1 MVINSCAVTTTAEAD
16 TRKEVRRARRYNP
29 HAFIVVTGCYA
40 ELAPEVLKE
49 LGADAVVPNARKAE
63 LPRVILE
70 RFGLPSDPITTP
82 PNEFWGAGERGLLN
96 SRVRA
101 FLKVQDGCQAG
112 CAYCIIPRLRG
123 KERHRDHREALA
135 EAEALL
141 RMGIKE
147 IVLTGVRLGSYKGH
161 PRGLAGLVED
171 LYHLGAK
178 VRLSS
183 IEPEDTGEDL
193 LKVIGR
199 YAPEVRPHLHLSLQT
214 GSDRLL
220 KLMGRRYDKAYY
232 RELVQRAYDLI
243 PGFALTTDV
252 IAGLPTE
259 TEEEHRETLAFL
271 EELRP
276 TRVHAFTYTP
286 RPKTRAASMP
296 QVPPEV
302 RKRRTKELIALA
314 QRLAEERI
322 RPRLGERVEVLVE
335 RVQGARP
342 WATPP
347 TTTRPA
353 LRARPAPGRRSGPGS
368 TGWRGTSFG
377 PGGGGEGRGQ
387 GAPGASR
394 AVGCFPWSASFAA
407 SSPGNSPPE
416 RSTRT
421 RASWPS
427 TTSGPRPRC
436 TSWWCPRSTWRSSP
450 TTPTPRKGRGSSGP
464 SSAPRT
470 GWRGF
475 WAFRATGSR

>member
-1 MVINSCAVTTTAEAD
+1 MGRMRAAFRTLGCKVNQVETEALLGFLKALEPEVVPVEAGGADLVVINTCAVTTTAEAD
-16 TRKEVRRARRYNP
+16 ARKEIRRARRHNP
-29 HAFIVVTGCYA
+29 EAFIVVTGCYA
-40 ELAPEVLKE
+40 ELSPEEVE
-49 LGADAVVPNARKAE
+49 ALGADAVVPNARKAE
-63 LPRVILE
+63 LPKVILE

-123 KERHRDHREALA
+123 KERHRDYREALA

-147 IVLTGVRLGSYKGH
+147 IVLTGVRLGSYRGH

-171 LYHLGAK
+171 LYHLGAR

-193 LKVIGR
+193 LRVMAR

-232 RELVQRAYDLI
+232 RALVQRAYELI

-296 QVPPEV
+296 QVPIEV
-302 RKRRTKELIALA
+302 RKRRTRELIALA

-322 RPRLGERVEVLVE
+322 RPKLGGEVEVLVE
-335 RVQGARP
+335 RRQGGFLLGHTPDYYEARLEGQALP
-342 WATPP
+342 GETVLMAVEGVEGYTLLG
-347 TTTRPA
+347 RLVEVREKASPA
-353 LRARPAPGRRSGPGS
+353 LPLAR
-368 TGWRGTSFG
+368 
-377 PGGGGEGRGQ
+377 
-387 GAPGASR
+387 
-394 AVGCFPWSASFAA
+394 
-407 SSPGNSPPE
+407 
-416 RSTRT
+416 
-421 RASWPS
+421 
-427 TTSGPRPRC
+427 
-436 TSWWCPRSTWRSSP
+436 
-450 TTPTPRKGRGSSGP
+450 
-464 SSAPRT
+464 
-470 GWRGF
+470 
-475 WAFRATGSR
+475 

>member
-1 MVINSCAVTTTAEAD
+1 MRAAFRTLGCKVNQVETEALLGFLKALEPEVVPVEAGGADLVVINTCAVTTTAEAD
-16 TRKEVRRARRYNP
+16 ARKEIRRARRHNP
-29 HAFIVVTGCYA
+29 EAFIVVTGCYA
-40 ELAPEVLKE
+40 ELSPEEVE
-49 LGADAVVPNARKAE
+49 ALGADAVVPNARKAE
-63 LPRVILE
+63 LPKVILE

-101 FLKVQDGCQAG
+101 FLKVQDGCQVG

-123 KERHRDHREALA
+123 KERHRDYREALA

-147 IVLTGVRLGSYKGH
+147 IVLTGVRLGSYRGH

-171 LYHLGAK
+171 LYHLGAR

-183 IEPEDTGEDL
+183 IEPEDTGEEL
-193 LKVIGR
+193 LRVIAR

-232 RELVQRAYDLI
+232 RALVQRAYELI

-296 QVPPEV
+296 QVPIEV
-302 RKRRTKELIALA
+302 RKRRTRELIALA

-322 RPRLGERVEVLVE
+322 RPKLGGEVEVLVE
-335 RVQGARP
+335 RRQGGFLLGHTPDYYEARLEGQALP
-342 WATPP
+342 GETVLMAVEGVEGYTLLG
-347 TTTRPA
+347 RVVEVREKASPA
-353 LRARPAPGRRSGPGS
+353 LPLAR
-368 TGWRGTSFG
+368 
-377 PGGGGEGRGQ
+377 
-387 GAPGASR
+387 
-394 AVGCFPWSASFAA
+394 
-407 SSPGNSPPE
+407 
-416 RSTRT
+416 
-421 RASWPS
+421 
-427 TTSGPRPRC
+427 
-436 TSWWCPRSTWRSSP
+436 
-450 TTPTPRKGRGSSGP
+450 
-464 SSAPRT
+464 
-470 GWRGF
+470 
-475 WAFRATGSR
+475 

>member
-1 MVINSCAVTTTAEAD
+1 MRAAFRTLGCKVNQVETEALLGFLKALEPEVVPVEAGGADLVVINTCAVTTTAEAD
-16 TRKEVRRARRYNP
+16 ARKEIRRARRHNP
-29 HAFIVVTGCYA
+29 EAFIVVTGCYA
-40 ELAPEVLKE
+40 ELAPEEVE
-49 LGADAVVPNARKAE
+49 ALGADAVVPNARKAE
-63 LPRVILE
+63 LPKVILE

-123 KERHRDHREALA
+123 KERHRDYREALA

-141 RMGIKE
+141 RVGIKE
-147 IVLTGVRLGSYKGH
+147 IVLTGVRLGSYRGH

-171 LYHLGAK
+171 LYHLGAR

-183 IEPEDTGEDL
+183 IEPEDTGEEL
-193 LKVIGR
+193 LRVIAR

-232 RELVQRAYDLI
+232 RALVQRAYELI

-259 TEEEHRETLAFL
+259 TEEEHRETMAFL

-296 QVPPEV
+296 QVPIEV
-302 RKRRTKELIALA
+302 RKRRTRELIALA

-322 RPRLGERVEVLVE
+322 RPKLGGEVEVLVE
-335 RVQGARP
+335 RRQGGFLLGHTPDYYEARLEGQALP
-342 WATPP
+342 GETVLMAVEGVEGYTLLG
-347 TTTRPA
+347 RVVEVREKASPA
-353 LRARPAPGRRSGPGS
+353 LPLAR
-368 TGWRGTSFG
+368 
-377 PGGGGEGRGQ
+377 
-387 GAPGASR
+387 
-394 AVGCFPWSASFAA
+394 
-407 SSPGNSPPE
+407 
-416 RSTRT
+416 
-421 RASWPS
+421 
-427 TTSGPRPRC
+427 
-436 TSWWCPRSTWRSSP
+436 
-450 TTPTPRKGRGSSGP
+450 
-464 SSAPRT
+464 
-470 GWRGF
+470 
-475 WAFRATGSR
+475 

>member
-1 MVINSCAVTTTAEAD
+1 MRAAFRTLGCKVNQVETEALLGFLKALEPEVVPVEAGGADLVVINTCAVTTTAEAD
-16 TRKEVRRARRYNP
+16 ARKEIRRARRHNP
-29 HAFIVVTGCYA
+29 EAFIVVTGCYA
-40 ELAPEVLKE
+40 ELAPEEVE
-49 LGADAVVPNARKAE
+49 ALGADAVVPNARKAE
-63 LPRVILE
+63 LPKVILE

-123 KERHRDHREALA
+123 KERHRDYREALA

-141 RMGIKE
+141 RVGIKE
-147 IVLTGVRLGSYKGH
+147 IVLTGVRLGSYRGH

-171 LYHLGAK
+171 LYHLGAR

-183 IEPEDTGEDL
+183 IEPEDTGEEL
-193 LKVIGR
+193 LRVIAR

-232 RELVQRAYDLI
+232 RALVQRAYELI

-296 QVPPEV
+296 QVPIEV
-302 RKRRTKELIALA
+302 RKRRTRELIALA

-322 RPRLGERVEVLVE
+322 RPKLGGEVEVLVE
-335 RVQGARP
+335 RRQGGFLLGHTPDYYEARLEGQALP
-342 WATPP
+342 GETVLMAVEGVEGYTLLG
-347 TTTRPA
+347 RVVEVREKASPA
-353 LRARPAPGRRSGPGS
+353 LPLAR
-368 TGWRGTSFG
+368 
-377 PGGGGEGRGQ
+377 
-387 GAPGASR
+387 
-394 AVGCFPWSASFAA
+394 
-407 SSPGNSPPE
+407 
-416 RSTRT
+416 
-421 RASWPS
+421 
-427 TTSGPRPRC
+427 
-436 TSWWCPRSTWRSSP
+436 
-450 TTPTPRKGRGSSGP
+450 
-464 SSAPRT
+464 
-470 GWRGF
+470 
-475 WAFRATGSR
+475 

>member
-1 MVINSCAVTTTAEAD
+1 MGRMRAAFRTLGCKVNQVETEALLGFLKALEPEVVPVEAGGADLVVINTCAVTTTAEAD
-16 TRKEVRRARRYNP
+16 ARKEIRRARRHNP
-29 HAFIVVTGCYA
+29 EAFIVVTGCYA
-40 ELAPEVLKE
+40 ELAPEEVE
-49 LGADAVVPNARKAE
+49 ALGADAVVPNARKAE
-63 LPRVILE
+63 LPKVILE

-101 FLKVQDGCQAG
+101 FLKVQDGCQVG

-123 KERHRDHREALA
+123 KERHRDYREALA

-141 RMGIKE
+141 RVGIKE
-147 IVLTGVRLGSYKGH
+147 IVLTGVRLGSYRGH

-183 IEPEDTGEDL
+183 IEPEDTGEEL
-193 LKVIGR
+193 LRVIAR

-232 RELVQRAYDLI
+232 RALVQRAYELI

-296 QVPPEV
+296 QVPIEV
-302 RKRRTKELIALA
+302 RKRRTRELIALA

-322 RPRLGERVEVLVE
+322 RPKLGGEVEVLVE
-335 RVQGARP
+335 RRQGGFLLGHTPDYYEARLEGQALP
-342 WATPP
+342 GETVLMAVEGVEGYTLLG
-347 TTTRPA
+347 RVLEVREKASPA
-353 LRARPAPGRRSGPGS
+353 LPLAR
-368 TGWRGTSFG
+368 
-377 PGGGGEGRGQ
+377 
-387 GAPGASR
+387 
-394 AVGCFPWSASFAA
+394 
-407 SSPGNSPPE
+407 
-416 RSTRT
+416 
-421 RASWPS
+421 
-427 TTSGPRPRC
+427 
-436 TSWWCPRSTWRSSP
+436 
-450 TTPTPRKGRGSSGP
+450 
-464 SSAPRT
+464 
-470 GWRGF
+470 
-475 WAFRATGSR
+475 

>member
-1 MVINSCAVTTTAEAD
+1 MRAAFRTLGCKVNQVETEALLGFLKALEPEVVPVEAGGADLVVINTCAVTTTAEAD
-16 TRKEVRRARRYNP
+16 ARKEIRRARRHNP
-29 HAFIVVTGCYA
+29 EAFLVVTGCYA
-40 ELAPEVLKE
+40 ELSPEEVE
-49 LGADAVVPNARKAE
+49 ALGADAVVPNARKAE
-63 LPRVILE
+63 LPKVILE

-123 KERHRDHREALA
+123 KERHRDYREALA

-141 RMGIKE
+141 RVGIKE
-147 IVLTGVRLGSYKGH
+147 IVLTGVRLGSYRGH

-171 LYHLGAK
+171 LYHLGAR

-183 IEPEDTGEDL
+183 IEPEDTGEEL
-193 LKVIGR
+193 LRVIAR

-232 RELVQRAYDLI
+232 RALVQRAYELI

-296 QVPPEV
+296 QVPIEV
-302 RKRRTKELIALA
+302 RKRRTRELIALA

-322 RPRLGERVEVLVE
+322 RPKLGGEVEVLVE
-335 RVQGARP
+335 RRQGGFLLGHTPDYYEARLEGQALP
-342 WATPP
+342 GETVLMAVEGVEGYTLLG
-347 TTTRPA
+347 RVVEVREKASPA
-353 LRARPAPGRRSGPGS
+353 LPLAR
-368 TGWRGTSFG
+368 
-377 PGGGGEGRGQ
+377 
-387 GAPGASR
+387 
-394 AVGCFPWSASFAA
+394 
-407 SSPGNSPPE
+407 
-416 RSTRT
+416 
-421 RASWPS
+421 
-427 TTSGPRPRC
+427 
-436 TSWWCPRSTWRSSP
+436 
-450 TTPTPRKGRGSSGP
+450 
-464 SSAPRT
+464 
-470 GWRGF
+470 
-475 WAFRATGSR
+475 

>member
-1 MVINSCAVTTTAEAD
+1 MRAAFRTLGCKVNQVETEALLGFLKALEPEVVPLEAGGADLVVINTCAVTTTAEAD
-16 TRKEVRRARRYNP
+16 ARKEIRRARRLNP
-29 HAFIVVTGCYA
+29 EAFIVVTGCYA
-40 ELAPEVLKE
+40 ELSGEALAE

-63 LPRVILE
+63 LPKVILE

-123 KERHRDHREALA
+123 KERHRDYREALA

-141 RMGIKE
+141 RMGIRE
-147 IVLTGVRLGSYKGH
+147 IVLTGVRLGSYRGH

-171 LYHLGAK
+171 LHHLGAK

-193 LKVIGR
+193 LRVMAK
-199 YAPEVRPHLHLSLQT
+199 YAPAVRPHLHLSLQT

-220 KLMGRRYDKAYY
+220 RLMGRRYDKAYY
-232 RELVQRAYDLI
+232 RALVEKAYALI

-276 TRVHAFTYTP
+276 SRVHAFTYTP

-296 QVPPEV
+296 QVPVEI

-314 QRLAEERI
+314 QRLAEERV
-322 RPRLGERVEVLVE
+322 RPKLGGEVEVLVE
-335 RVQGARP
+335 RVQGGVALGHTPDYYEARLTGPARP
-342 WATPP
+342 GATVLARVEGVEGYTLLGAVVGVKEEAPL
-347 TTTRPA
+347 A
-353 LRARPAPGRRSGPGS
+353 LP
-368 TGWRGTSFG
+368 
-377 PGGGGEGRGQ
+377 
-387 GAPGASR
+387 
-394 AVGCFPWSASFAA
+394 VL
-407 SSPGNSPPE
+407 
-416 RSTRT
+416 
-421 RASWPS
+421 
-427 TTSGPRPRC
+427 
-436 TSWWCPRSTWRSSP
+436 
-450 TTPTPRKGRGSSGP
+450 
-464 SSAPRT
+464 
-470 GWRGF
+470 
-475 WAFRATGSR
+475 

>member
-1 MVINSCAVTTTAEAD
+1 MRAAFRTLGCKVNQVETEALLGFLKALEPEVVPVEAGGADLVVINTCAVTTTAEAD
-16 TRKEVRRARRYNP
+16 ARKEIRRARRHNP
-29 HAFIVVTGCYA
+29 EAFIVVTGCYA
-40 ELAPEVLKE
+40 ELAPEEVE
-49 LGADAVVPNARKAE
+49 ALGADAVVPNARKAE
-63 LPRVILE
+63 LPKVILE

-123 KERHRDHREALA
+123 KERHRDYREALA

-141 RMGIKE
+141 RVGIKE
-147 IVLTGVRLGSYKGH
+147 IVLTGVRLGSYRGH

-171 LYHLGAK
+171 LYHLGAR

-183 IEPEDTGEDL
+183 IEPEDTGEEL
-193 LKVIGR
+193 LKVMAR

-232 RELVQRAYDLI
+232 RALVQRAYELI

-296 QVPPEV
+296 QVPIEV
-302 RKRRTKELIALA
+302 RKRRTRELIALA

-322 RPRLGERVEVLVE
+322 RPKLGGEVEVLVE
-335 RVQGARP
+335 RRQGGFLLGHTPDYYEARLEGQALP
-342 WATPP
+342 GETVLMAVEGVEGYTLLG
-347 TTTRPA
+347 RVVEVREKASPA
-353 LRARPAPGRRSGPGS
+353 LPLAR
-368 TGWRGTSFG
+368 
-377 PGGGGEGRGQ
+377 
-387 GAPGASR
+387 
-394 AVGCFPWSASFAA
+394 
-407 SSPGNSPPE
+407 
-416 RSTRT
+416 
-421 RASWPS
+421 
-427 TTSGPRPRC
+427 
-436 TSWWCPRSTWRSSP
+436 
-450 TTPTPRKGRGSSGP
+450 
-464 SSAPRT
+464 
-470 GWRGF
+470 
-475 WAFRATGSR
+475 

>member
-1 MVINSCAVTTTAEAD
+1 MGRMRAAFRTLGCKVNQVETEALLGFLKALEPEVVPVEAGGADLVVINTCAVTTTAEAD
-16 TRKEVRRARRYNP
+16 ARKEIRRARRHNP
-29 HAFIVVTGCYA
+29 EAFIVVTGCYA
-40 ELAPEVLKE
+40 ELSPEEVE
-49 LGADAVVPNARKAE
+49 ALGADAVVPNARKAE
-63 LPRVILE
+63 LPKVILE

-123 KERHRDHREALA
+123 KERHRDYREALA

-141 RMGIKE
+141 RVGIKE
-147 IVLTGVRLGSYKGH
+147 IVLTGVRLGSYRGH

-183 IEPEDTGEDL
+183 IEPEDTGEEL
-193 LKVIGR
+193 LRVIAR

-232 RELVQRAYDLI
+232 RTLVQRAYELI

-259 TEEEHRETLAFL
+259 TEEEHRETMAFL

-296 QVPPEV
+296 QVPIEV
-302 RKRRTKELIALA
+302 RKRRTRELIALA

-322 RPRLGERVEVLVE
+322 RPKLGGEVEVLVE
-335 RVQGARP
+335 RRQGGFLLGHTPDYYEARLEGQALP
-342 WATPP
+342 GETVLMAVEGVEGYTLLG
-347 TTTRPA
+347 RVVEVREKASPA
-353 LRARPAPGRRSGPGS
+353 LPLAR
-368 TGWRGTSFG
+368 
-377 PGGGGEGRGQ
+377 
-387 GAPGASR
+387 
-394 AVGCFPWSASFAA
+394 
-407 SSPGNSPPE
+407 
-416 RSTRT
+416 
-421 RASWPS
+421 
-427 TTSGPRPRC
+427 
-436 TSWWCPRSTWRSSP
+436 
-450 TTPTPRKGRGSSGP
+450 
-464 SSAPRT
+464 
-470 GWRGF
+470 
-475 WAFRATGSR
+475 

>member
-1 MVINSCAVTTTAEAD
+1 MRAAFRTLGCKVNQVETEALLGFLKALEPEVVPVEAGGADLVVINTCAVTTTAEAD
-16 TRKEVRRARRYNP
+16 ARKEIRRARRHNP
-29 HAFIVVTGCYA
+29 EAFIVVTGCYA
-40 ELAPEVLKE
+40 ELSPEEVE
-49 LGADAVVPNARKAE
+49 ALGADAVVPNARKAE
-63 LPRVILE
+63 LPKVILE

-123 KERHRDHREALA
+123 KERHRDYREALA

-141 RMGIKE
+141 RVGIKE
-147 IVLTGVRLGSYKGH
+147 IVLTGVRLGSYRGH

-171 LYHLGAK
+171 LYHLGAR

-183 IEPEDTGEDL
+183 IEPEDTGEEL
-193 LKVIGR
+193 LRVIAR

-232 RELVQRAYDLI
+232 RALVQRAYELI

-296 QVPPEV
+296 QVPIEV
-302 RKRRTKELIALA
+302 RKRRTRELIALA

-322 RPRLGERVEVLVE
+322 RPKLGGEVEVLVE
-335 RVQGARP
+335 RRQGGFLLGHTPDYYEARLEGQALP
-342 WATPP
+342 GKTVLMAVEGVEGYTLLG
-347 TTTRPA
+347 RVVEVREKASPA
-353 LRARPAPGRRSGPGS
+353 LPLAR
-368 TGWRGTSFG
+368 
-377 PGGGGEGRGQ
+377 
-387 GAPGASR
+387 
-394 AVGCFPWSASFAA
+394 
-407 SSPGNSPPE
+407 
-416 RSTRT
+416 
-421 RASWPS
+421 
-427 TTSGPRPRC
+427 
-436 TSWWCPRSTWRSSP
+436 
-450 TTPTPRKGRGSSGP
+450 
-464 SSAPRT
+464 
-470 GWRGF
+470 
-475 WAFRATGSR
+475 

>member
-1 MVINSCAVTTTAEAD
+1 MRAAFRTLGCKVNQVETEALLGFLKALEPEVVPLEEGADLVVINTCAVTTTAEAD
-16 TRKEVRRARRYNP
+16 ARKEIRRARRANP
-29 HAFIVVTGCYA
+29 QAFIVVTGCYA
-40 ELAPEVLKE
+40 ELSPEEVRA
-49 LGADAVVPNARKAE
+49 LGADAVVPNSRKAE

-101 FLKVQDGCQAG
+101 FLKVQDGCQVG

-123 KERHRDHREALA
+123 KERHRDYRDALQ
-135 EAEALL
+135 EAETLL
-141 RMGIKE
+141 RRGIRE
-147 IVLTGVRLGSYKGH
+147 IVLTGVRLGSYRGH

-193 LKVIGR
+193 LRVMAR
-199 YAPEVRPHLHLSLQT
+199 YAPGIRPHLHLSLQT

-220 KLMGRRYDKAYY
+220 RLMGRRYDKAYY
-232 RELVQRAYDLI
+232 RQLVQRAYELI

-271 EELRP
+271 EELKP

-302 RKRRTKELIALA
+302 RKRRTKEIIALA

-322 RPRLGERVEVLVE
+322 KPKLGSQVEVLVE
-335 RVQGARP
+335 RVQGGLALGHTPDYYEARLAGLARP
-342 WATPP
+342 GDTVWARVEGAEGYT
-347 TTTRPA
+347 
-353 LRARPAPGRRSGPGS
+353 LLGR
-368 TGWRGTSFG
+368 
-377 PGGGGEGRGQ
+377 
-387 GAPGASR
+387 
-394 AVGCFPWSASFAA
+394 V
-407 SSPGNSPPE
+407 E
-416 RSTRT
+416 RVEQE
-421 RASWPS
+421 PS
-427 TTSGPRPRC
+427 LPLELPIR
-436 TSWWCPRSTWRSSP
+436 
-450 TTPTPRKGRGSSGP
+450 
-464 SSAPRT
+464 
-470 GWRGF
+470 
-475 WAFRATGSR
+475 

>member
-1 MVINSCAVTTTAEAD
+1 MTGLPKPTRMGRMRAAFRTLGCKVNQVETEALLGFLKALEPEVVPVEAGGADLVVINTCAVTTTAEAD
-16 TRKEVRRARRYNP
+16 ARKEIRRARRHNP
-29 HAFIVVTGCYA
+29 EAFLVVTGCYA
-40 ELAPEVLKE
+40 ELAPEEVE
-49 LGADAVVPNARKAE
+49 ALGADAVVPNARKAE
-63 LPRVILE
+63 LPKVILE

-101 FLKVQDGCQAG
+101 FLKVQDGCQVG

-123 KERHRDHREALA
+123 KERHRDYREALA

-141 RMGIKE
+141 RVGIKE
-147 IVLTGVRLGSYKGH
+147 IVLTGVRLGSYRGH

-171 LYHLGAK
+171 LYHLGAR

-183 IEPEDTGEDL
+183 IEPEDTGEEL
-193 LKVIGR
+193 LRVIAR

-232 RELVQRAYDLI
+232 RALVQRAYELI

-259 TEEEHRETLAFL
+259 TEEEHQETLAFL

-296 QVPPEV
+296 QVPVEV

-322 RPRLGERVEVLVE
+322 RPKLGSRVEVLVE
-335 RVQGARP
+335 RRQGGLLLGHTPDYYEARLEGQ
-342 WATPP
+342 
-347 TTTRPA
+347 A
-353 LRARPAPGRRSGPGS
+353 LPGETVLMAVEGVEGYTLLGKVVGIRSVY
-368 TGWRGTSFG
+368 T
-377 PGGGGEGRGQ
+377 
-387 GAPGASR
+387 AL
-394 AVGCFPWSASFAA
+394 
-407 SSPGNSPPE
+407 
-416 RSTRT
+416 
-421 RASWPS
+421 
-427 TTSGPRPRC
+427 
-436 TSWWCPRSTWRSSP
+436 
-450 TTPTPRKGRGSSGP
+450 
-464 SSAPRT
+464 
-470 GWRGF
+470 
-475 WAFRATGSR
+475 

>member
-1 MVINSCAVTTTAEAD
+1 MGRMRAAFRTLGCKVNQVETEALLGFLKALEPEVVPVEAGGADLVVINTCAVTTTAEAD
-16 TRKEVRRARRYNP
+16 ARKEIRRARRHNP
-29 HAFIVVTGCYA
+29 EAFIVVTGCYA
-40 ELAPEVLKE
+40 ELSPEEVE
-49 LGADAVVPNARKAE
+49 ALGADAVVPNARKAE
-63 LPRVILE
+63 LPKVILE

-101 FLKVQDGCQAG
+101 FLKVQDGCQVG

-123 KERHRDHREALA
+123 KERHRDYREALA

-141 RMGIKE
+141 RVGIKE
-147 IVLTGVRLGSYKGH
+147 IVLTGVRLGSYRGH

-193 LKVIGR
+193 LRVIAR

-232 RELVQRAYDLI
+232 RALVQRAYELI

-296 QVPPEV
+296 QVPIEV
-302 RKRRTKELIALA
+302 RKRRTRELIALA

-322 RPRLGERVEVLVE
+322 RPKLGGEVEVLVE
-335 RVQGARP
+335 RRQGGFLLGHTPDYYEARLEGQALP
-342 WATPP
+342 GETVLMAVEGVEGYTLLG
-347 TTTRPA
+347 RVVEVREKASPA
-353 LRARPAPGRRSGPGS
+353 LPLAR
-368 TGWRGTSFG
+368 
-377 PGGGGEGRGQ
+377 
-387 GAPGASR
+387 
-394 AVGCFPWSASFAA
+394 
-407 SSPGNSPPE
+407 
-416 RSTRT
+416 
-421 RASWPS
+421 
-427 TTSGPRPRC
+427 
-436 TSWWCPRSTWRSSP
+436 
-450 TTPTPRKGRGSSGP
+450 
-464 SSAPRT
+464 
-470 GWRGF
+470 
-475 WAFRATGSR
+475 

>member
-1 MVINSCAVTTTAEAD
+1 MRAAFRTLGCKVNQVETEALLGFLKALEPEVVPLEAGGADLVVINSCAVTTTAEAD

-82 PNEFWGAGERGLLN
+82 PNEFWGAEERRLIN
-96 SRVRA
+96 SRERA

-335 RVQGARP
+335 RVQGGEALGHTPDYYEARLEGEARP
-342 WATPP
+342 GETVWA
-347 TTTRPA
+347 RVHGVEGYV
-353 LRARPAPGRRSGPGS
+353 LLGRVEGVKEGARGPLELPV
-368 TGWRGTSFG
+368 R
-377 PGGGGEGRGQ
+377 
-387 GAPGASR
+387 
-394 AVGCFPWSASFAA
+394 
-407 SSPGNSPPE
+407 
-416 RSTRT
+416 
-421 RASWPS
+421 
-427 TTSGPRPRC
+427 
-436 TSWWCPRSTWRSSP
+436 
-450 TTPTPRKGRGSSGP
+450 
-464 SSAPRT
+464 
-470 GWRGF
+470 
-475 WAFRATGSR
+475 

>member
-1 MVINSCAVTTTAEAD
+1 MRAAFRTLGCKVNQVETEALLGFLKALEPEVVPVEAGGADLVVINTCAVTTTAEAD
-16 TRKEVRRARRYNP
+16 ARKEIRRARRHNP
-29 HAFIVVTGCYA
+29 EAFIVVTGCYA
-40 ELAPEVLKE
+40 ELAPEEVE
-49 LGADAVVPNARKAE
+49 ALGADAVVPNARKAE
-63 LPRVILE
+63 LPKVILE

-123 KERHRDHREALA
+123 KERHRDYREALA

-147 IVLTGVRLGSYKGH
+147 IVLTGVRLGSYRGH

-171 LYHLGAK
+171 LYHLGAR

-183 IEPEDTGEDL
+183 IEPEDTGEEL
-193 LKVIGR
+193 LRVIAR

-232 RELVQRAYDLI
+232 RALVQRAYELI

-259 TEEEHRETLAFL
+259 TEEEHRETMAFL

-296 QVPPEV
+296 QVPIEV
-302 RKRRTKELIALA
+302 RKRRTRELIALA

-322 RPRLGERVEVLVE
+322 RPKLGGEVEVLVE
-335 RVQGARP
+335 RRQGGFLLGHTPDYYEARLEGQALP
-342 WATPP
+342 GETVLMAVEGVEGYTLLG
-347 TTTRPA
+347 RVVEVREKASPA
-353 LRARPAPGRRSGPGS
+353 LPLAR
-368 TGWRGTSFG
+368 
-377 PGGGGEGRGQ
+377 
-387 GAPGASR
+387 
-394 AVGCFPWSASFAA
+394 
-407 SSPGNSPPE
+407 
-416 RSTRT
+416 
-421 RASWPS
+421 
-427 TTSGPRPRC
+427 
-436 TSWWCPRSTWRSSP
+436 
-450 TTPTPRKGRGSSGP
+450 
-464 SSAPRT
+464 
-470 GWRGF
+470 
-475 WAFRATGSR
+475 

>member
-1 MVINSCAVTTTAEAD
+1 MGRMRAAFRTLGCKVNQVETEALLGFLKALEPEVVPVEAGGADLVVINTCAVTTTAEAD
-16 TRKEVRRARRYNP
+16 ARKEIRRARRHNP
-29 HAFIVVTGCYA
+29 EAFIVVTGCYA
-40 ELAPEVLKE
+40 ELSPEEVE
-49 LGADAVVPNARKAE
+49 ALGADAVVPNARKAE
-63 LPRVILE
+63 LPKVILE

-101 FLKVQDGCQAG
+101 FLKVQDGCQVG

-123 KERHRDHREALA
+123 KERHRDYREALA

-141 RMGIKE
+141 RVGIKE
-147 IVLTGVRLGSYKGH
+147 IVLTGVRLGSYQGH

-171 LYHLGAK
+171 LYHLGAR

-183 IEPEDTGEDL
+183 IEPEDTGEEL
-193 LKVIGR
+193 LRVIAR

-232 RELVQRAYDLI
+232 RALVQRAYELI

-296 QVPPEV
+296 QVPIEV
-302 RKRRTKELIALA
+302 RKRRTRELIALA

-322 RPRLGERVEVLVE
+322 RPKLGGEVEVLVE
-335 RVQGARP
+335 RRQGGFLLGHTPDYYEARLEGQALP
-342 WATPP
+342 GETVLMAVEGVEGYTLLG
-347 TTTRPA
+347 RVVEVREKASPA
-353 LRARPAPGRRSGPGS
+353 LPLAR
-368 TGWRGTSFG
+368 
-377 PGGGGEGRGQ
+377 
-387 GAPGASR
+387 
-394 AVGCFPWSASFAA
+394 
-407 SSPGNSPPE
+407 
-416 RSTRT
+416 
-421 RASWPS
+421 
-427 TTSGPRPRC
+427 
-436 TSWWCPRSTWRSSP
+436 
-450 TTPTPRKGRGSSGP
+450 
-464 SSAPRT
+464 
-470 GWRGF
+470 
-475 WAFRATGSR
+475 

>member
-1 MVINSCAVTTTAEAD
+1 MGRMRAAFRTLGCKVNQVETEALLGFLKALEPEVVPVEAGGADLVVINTCAVTTTAEAD
-16 TRKEVRRARRYNP
+16 ARKEIRRARRHNP
-29 HAFIVVTGCYA
+29 EAFIVVTGCYA
-40 ELAPEVLKE
+40 ELSPEEVE
-49 LGADAVVPNARKAE
+49 ALGADAVVPNARKAE
-63 LPRVILE
+63 LPKVILE

-101 FLKVQDGCQAG
+101 FLKVQDGCQVG

-123 KERHRDHREALA
+123 KERHRDYREALA

-141 RMGIKE
+141 RVGIKE
-147 IVLTGVRLGSYKGH
+147 IVLTGVRLGSYRGH

-193 LKVIGR
+193 LRVIAR

-232 RELVQRAYDLI
+232 RALVQRAYELI

-286 RPKTRAASMP
+286 RPKTSAASMP
-296 QVPPEV
+296 QVPIEV
-302 RKRRTKELIALA
+302 RKRRTRELIALA

-322 RPRLGERVEVLVE
+322 RPKLGGEVEVLVE
-335 RVQGARP
+335 RRQGGFLLGHTPDYYEARLEGQALP
-342 WATPP
+342 GETVSMAVEGVEGYTLLG
-347 TTTRPA
+347 RVVEVRENASPA
-353 LRARPAPGRRSGPGS
+353 LPLAR
-368 TGWRGTSFG
+368 
-377 PGGGGEGRGQ
+377 
-387 GAPGASR
+387 
-394 AVGCFPWSASFAA
+394 
-407 SSPGNSPPE
+407 
-416 RSTRT
+416 
-421 RASWPS
+421 
-427 TTSGPRPRC
+427 
-436 TSWWCPRSTWRSSP
+436 
-450 TTPTPRKGRGSSGP
+450 
-464 SSAPRT
+464 
-470 GWRGF
+470 
-475 WAFRATGSR
+475 

>member
-1 MVINSCAVTTTAEAD
+1 MGRMRAAFRTLGCKVNQVETEALLGFLKALEPEVVPVEAGGADLVVINTCAVTTTAEAD
-16 TRKEVRRARRYNP
+16 ARKEIRRARRHNP
-29 HAFIVVTGCYA
+29 EAFIVVTGCYA
-40 ELAPEVLKE
+40 ELSPEEVE
-49 LGADAVVPNARKAE
+49 ALGADAVVPNARKAE
-63 LPRVILE
+63 LPKVILE

-101 FLKVQDGCQAG
+101 FLKVQDGCQVG

-123 KERHRDHREALA
+123 KERHRDYREALA

-147 IVLTGVRLGSYKGH
+147 IVLTGVRLGSYRGH

-183 IEPEDTGEDL
+183 IEPEDTGEEL
-193 LKVIGR
+193 LRVIAR

-232 RELVQRAYDLI
+232 RALVQRAYELI

-296 QVPPEV
+296 QVPIEV
-302 RKRRTKELIALA
+302 RKRRTRELIALA

-322 RPRLGERVEVLVE
+322 RPKLGGEVEVLVE
-335 RVQGARP
+335 RRQGGFLLGHTPDYYEARLEGQALP
-342 WATPP
+342 GETVSMAVEGVEGYTLLG
-347 TTTRPA
+347 RVVEVREKASPA
-353 LRARPAPGRRSGPGS
+353 LPLAR
-368 TGWRGTSFG
+368 
-377 PGGGGEGRGQ
+377 
-387 GAPGASR
+387 
-394 AVGCFPWSASFAA
+394 
-407 SSPGNSPPE
+407 
-416 RSTRT
+416 
-421 RASWPS
+421 
-427 TTSGPRPRC
+427 
-436 TSWWCPRSTWRSSP
+436 
-450 TTPTPRKGRGSSGP
+450 
-464 SSAPRT
+464 
-470 GWRGF
+470 
-475 WAFRATGSR
+475 

>member
-1 MVINSCAVTTTAEAD
+1 MGRMRAAFRTLGCKVNQVETEALLGFLKALEPEVVPVEAGGADLVVINTCAVTTTAEAD
-16 TRKEVRRARRYNP
+16 ARKEIRRARRHNP
-29 HAFIVVTGCYA
+29 EAFIVVTGCYA
-40 ELAPEVLKE
+40 ELAPEEVE
-49 LGADAVVPNARKAE
+49 ALGADAVVPNARKAE
-63 LPRVILE
+63 LPKVILE

-123 KERHRDHREALA
+123 KERHRDYREALA

-141 RMGIKE
+141 RVGIKE
-147 IVLTGVRLGSYKGH
+147 IVLTGVRLGSYRGH

-171 LYHLGAK
+171 LYHLGAR

-183 IEPEDTGEDL
+183 IEPEDTGEEL
-193 LKVIGR
+193 LRVIAR

-232 RELVQRAYDLI
+232 RALVQRAYELI

-296 QVPPEV
+296 QVPIEV
-302 RKRRTKELIALA
+302 RKRRTRELIALA

-322 RPRLGERVEVLVE
+322 RPKLGGEVEVLVE
-335 RVQGARP
+335 RRQGGFLLGHTPDYYEARLEGQ
-342 WATPP
+342 
-347 TTTRPA
+347 A
-353 LRARPAPGRRSGPGS
+353 LPGE
-368 TGWRGTSFG
+368 TVLMAV
-377 PGGGGEGRGQ
+377 EGVEGYTLLGRVVEVREK
-387 GAPGASR
+387 A
-394 AVGCFPWSASFAA
+394 
-407 SSPGNSPPE
+407 SPPLPLA
-416 RSTRT
+416 R
-421 RASWPS
+421 
-427 TTSGPRPRC
+427 
-436 TSWWCPRSTWRSSP
+436 
-450 TTPTPRKGRGSSGP
+450 
-464 SSAPRT
+464 
-470 GWRGF
+470 
-475 WAFRATGSR
+475 

>member
-1 MVINSCAVTTTAEAD
+1 MGRMRAAFRTLGCKVNQVEAEALLGFLKALEPEVVPVEAGGADLVVINTCAVTTTAEAD
-16 TRKEVRRARRYNP
+16 ARKEIRRARRHNP
-29 HAFIVVTGCYA
+29 EAFIVVTGCYA
-40 ELAPEVLKE
+40 ELAPEEVE
-49 LGADAVVPNARKAE
+49 ALGADAVVPNARKAE
-63 LPRVILE
+63 LPKVILE

-101 FLKVQDGCQAG
+101 FLKVQDGCQVG

-123 KERHRDHREALA
+123 KERHRDYREALA

-141 RMGIKE
+141 RVGIKE
-147 IVLTGVRLGSYKGH
+147 IVLTGVRLGSYRGH

-171 LYHLGAK
+171 LYHLGAR

-193 LKVIGR
+193 LGVMAR
-199 YAPEVRPHLHLSLQT
+199 YAPGVRPHLHLSLQT

-232 RELVQRAYDLI
+232 RALVQRAYELI

-296 QVPPEV
+296 QVPIEV
-302 RKRRTKELIALA
+302 RKRRTRELIALA

-322 RPRLGERVEVLVE
+322 RPKLGGEVEVLVE
-335 RVQGARP
+335 RRQGGFLLGHTPDYYEARLEGQALP
-342 WATPP
+342 GETVLMAVEGVEGYTLLG
-347 TTTRPA
+347 RVVEVREKASPA
-353 LRARPAPGRRSGPGS
+353 LPPAR
-368 TGWRGTSFG
+368 
-377 PGGGGEGRGQ
+377 
-387 GAPGASR
+387 
-394 AVGCFPWSASFAA
+394 
-407 SSPGNSPPE
+407 
-416 RSTRT
+416 
-421 RASWPS
+421 
-427 TTSGPRPRC
+427 
-436 TSWWCPRSTWRSSP
+436 
-450 TTPTPRKGRGSSGP
+450 
-464 SSAPRT
+464 
-470 GWRGF
+470 
-475 WAFRATGSR
+475 

>member
-1 MVINSCAVTTTAEAD
+1 MGRMRAAFRTLGCKVNQVETEALLGFLKALEPEVVPVEAGGADLVVINTCAVTTTAEAD
-16 TRKEVRRARRYNP
+16 ARKEIRRARRHNP
-29 HAFIVVTGCYA
+29 EAFIVVTGCYA
-40 ELAPEVLKE
+40 ELAPEEVE
-49 LGADAVVPNARKAE
+49 ALGADAVVPNARKAE
-63 LPRVILE
+63 LPKVILE

-101 FLKVQDGCQAG
+101 FLKVQDGCQVG

-123 KERHRDHREALA
+123 KERHRDYREALA
-135 EAEALL
+135 EAETLL

-147 IVLTGVRLGSYKGH
+147 IVLTGVRLGSYRGH

-171 LYHLGAK
+171 LYHLGAR

-183 IEPEDTGEDL
+183 IEPEDTGEEL
-193 LKVIGR
+193 LRVMAR

-232 RELVQRAYDLI
+232 RALVQRAYELI

-296 QVPPEV
+296 QVPIEV
-302 RKRRTKELIALA
+302 RKRRTRELIALA

-322 RPRLGERVEVLVE
+322 RPKLGGEVEVLVE
-335 RVQGARP
+335 RRQGGFLLGHTPDYYEARLEGQALP
-342 WATPP
+342 GETVLMAVEGVEGYTLLG
-347 TTTRPA
+347 RVVEVREKASPA
-353 LRARPAPGRRSGPGS
+353 LPLAR
-368 TGWRGTSFG
+368 
-377 PGGGGEGRGQ
+377 
-387 GAPGASR
+387 
-394 AVGCFPWSASFAA
+394 
-407 SSPGNSPPE
+407 
-416 RSTRT
+416 
-421 RASWPS
+421 
-427 TTSGPRPRC
+427 
-436 TSWWCPRSTWRSSP
+436 
-450 TTPTPRKGRGSSGP
+450 
-464 SSAPRT
+464 
-470 GWRGF
+470 
-475 WAFRATGSR
+475 